1 MKKIYYSII
10 SFLTGIKNFFIYAPV
25 IYKDRDFDYTFF
37 YQLMRVKLEKMSKA
51 GIDKRVDLCL
61 SMIPFLLEE
70 DLEMDS
76 YYRSRFSFIRNAEG
90 LFTLERDMEEDNLE
104 EFFAKHRAKERIV
117 RKKFGDRGDLSNYRI
132 ATHITTLIEQ
142 QAKRIFFRTIENNID
157 RWWN

>member
-70 DLEMDS
+70 DLEMNS
-76 YYRSRFSFIRNAEG
+76 YYRSRFSFVRNAEG
-90 LFTLERDMEEDNLE
+90 LFTLEKDMEEDNLE

-117 RKKFGDRGDLSNYRI
+117 RKKLGDRGDLSNYRI
-132 ATHITTLIEQ
+132 AMYITIMIEQ

>member
-70 DLEMDS
+70 DLEMNS
-76 YYRSRFSFIRNAEG
+76 YYRSRFSFVRNAEG
-90 LFTLERDMEEDNLE
+90 LFTLEKDMEEDNLE

-117 RKKFGDRGDLSNYRI
+117 RKELGDRGDLSNYRI
-132 ATHITTLIEQ
+132 AMYITIMIEQ

>member
-117 RKKFGDRGDLSNYRI
+117 RKKLGDRGDLSNYRI
-132 ATHITTLIEQ
+132 ATHITMLIEQ